1 MIEFKHTP
9 VLLNECLDSLNI
21 KSNGIYVDGTFGGGG
36 HSSEILKRL
45 TTGKLIG
52 IDKDQVAI
60 SNAKEKFSKNENLI
74 LVHNDFKNY
83 VKILN
88 ELGITKVDGILLDLG
103 VSSYQLDTENRG
115 FSYRFD
121 SDLDMRM
128 DQSQSLTAKFV
139 VNNYTKA
146 ELEKI
151 LFTYGEEPYAKKIVA
166 EIIKQR
172 EIKEIS
178 TTKELVDIIEKVVP
192 KKFGN
197 RSVSTKTFQ
206 AIRIE
211 VNKELEGLYDVLM
224 QMIDSLNIGG
234 RLAVITFHSLEDR
247 IVKSVFKLRST
258 DCICDKSS
266 PICIC
271 NHKAEVKNITKKPI
285 TASELELED
294 NKRSSSAKLR
304 VVEKIL

>member
-60 SNAKEKFSKNENLI
+60 SNAKEKFRKYENLI
-74 LVHNDFKNY
+74 LVHSDFKNY

-88 ELGITKVDGILLDLG
+88 QLGISKVDGILLDLG

-178 TTKELVDIIEKVVP
+178 TTKELVDIIEKAVP

-211 VNKELEGLYDVLM
+211 VNKELEVFESALKDA
-224 QMIDSLNIGG
+224 IDMLNIDG
-234 RLAVITFHSLEDR
+234 RLCVITFHSLEDKICKDIFKKNSEINKVFRGLPNIPYEYLPKLEIIKKITPSATELDNNNRSRSATLR
-247 IVKSVFKLRST
+247 IAR
-258 DCICDKSS
+258 
-266 PICIC
+266 
-271 NHKAEVKNITKKPI
+271 
-285 TASELELED
+285 
-294 NKRSSSAKLR
+294 
-304 VVEKIL
+304 KIK